1 MGRMGKAPGDT
12 VLRQKGFETKELTG
26 NRWSDLKA
34 GLGEAVVT
42 LHLTAGLLCL
52 QDLGAL
58 LYLASQGQ
66 TVAGHS
72 GQRGM
77 SCGSSRL
84 LLSPGLFSYLP

>member
-12 VLRQKGFETKELTG
+12 VLRKKGFKTKELTG
-26 NRWSDLKA
+26 NRQSHLRA

-52 QDLGAL
+52 QGLGAL
-58 LYLASQGQ
+58 PYLASQRQ
-66 TVAGHS
+66 TAAGHS

-77 SCGSSRL
+77 SCGSS
-84 LLSPGLFSYLP
+84 